1 MKSRLLMVV
10 MIGSLFII
18 GSAFAQ
24 MGGGNMGP
32 GGGHMMPGP
41 GPMPGPRPGPGPGPN
56 PGPGGHMGGGMGS
69 GMMGAGSMVSNM
81 MSNTISDGFLDV
93 LSPLT
98 SADQARLAIEA
109 FITSSNSSLQISELW
124 EYGTVYKAELSDTT
138 GAMAFDLVAD
148 KFTGVVMPEMGMSM
162 MLNAS
167 YGKGMY
173 KTSAFGRKL
182 TVTPAQATDNAQ
194 TFINNNGLGYTL
206 LGSAEAYPGYYKFH
220 TTSGGAFGPDIMVD
234 GYNGQIWMNTLYGLP
249 IAQIHL
255 P

>member
-1 MKSRLLMVV
+1 MNRRFLMVV
-10 MIGSLFII
+10 MIGLLFIV

-41 GPMPGPRPGPGPGPN
+41 GPGPGPGS
-56 PGPGGHMGGGMGS
+56 HMGGGMGS
-69 GMMGAGSMVSNM
+69 GMMGAGSMVSDM
-81 MSNTISDGFLDV
+81 IGNTISDGFLDV
-93 LSPLT
+93 LHSLT
-98 SADQARLAIEA
+98 TADQARAAMQA
-109 FITSSNSSLQISELW
+109 FITSSNSSLKISELW
-124 EYGTVYKAELSDTT
+124 EYGTLYKAELSDTN
-138 GAMAFDLVAD
+138 GAMAFDLIAD

-173 KTSAFGRKL
+173 KTSGFGRNL
-182 TVTPAQATDNAQ
+182 TVTPTQATADAQ
-194 TFINNNGLGYTL
+194 TFINNNGLEYM
-206 LGSAEAYPGYYKFH
+206 LGQPEAYPGYYKFH

-249 IAQIHL
+249 IAHN
-255 P
+255 